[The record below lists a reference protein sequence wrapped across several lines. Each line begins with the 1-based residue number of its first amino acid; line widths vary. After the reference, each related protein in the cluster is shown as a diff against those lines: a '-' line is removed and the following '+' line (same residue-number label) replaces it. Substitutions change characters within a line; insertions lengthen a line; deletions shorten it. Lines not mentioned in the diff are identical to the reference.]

1 MEYYTY
7 ILQSKLSGTFY
18 IGQTQNID
26 KRIKTHNEGKN
37 RSTKAKRP
45 WELFAVFK
53 TNTRAEAIALET
65 KLKKMKKRQAI
76 INYALKNSFKPQEEN
91 HFHPN

>member
-7 ILQSKLSGTFY
+7 ILQSELSGTFY

-26 KRIKTHNEGKN
+26 KRIETHNAGKN
-37 RSTKAKRP
+37 KSTKAKRP
-45 WELFAVFK
+45 WKLFAVFK
-53 TNTRAEAIALET
+53 TNTRAEAIALEN

-76 INYALKNSFKPQEEN
+76 INYALKNSSYKPVVESPEN
-91 HFHPN
+91 